1 MRILHTGDWH
11 LGRTLE
17 GRSRQREQEQFVD
30 ELVEIADSS
39 GADLILMAGDVY
51 DSVNPPAA
59 AEQLFYE
66 AAARLTAGGRPL
78 VVISGNHD
86 QPERVASVS
95 PLVRRQGITLV
106 GMPTSEPVTVHAA
119 RTGEIA
125 KIAALP
131 YPSEARLGELLAGDS
146 GEAELRLA
154 YSARVGRLMN
164 LLGREFTPQTVNLAM
179 SHIYVLGGV
188 ESDSERPIQVGGA
201 YTVDPSALSCGA
213 QYTALG
219 HLHRAQRVK
228 GDGMIRYSGSPLAY
242 SFSEAGQAK
251 SVALIEVAPGGEPV
265 FEEIYLRCGRP
276 LVNWKSAGGLQEVYG
291 WLDEGRDEGA
301 FIDLEL
307 RLTEAMSMNDI
318 QRLRKS
324 REGIVHIRPVYP
336 QMEQELEETARSR
349 MPVQELFRKFYQRQT
364 GGAEPEDSLIELF
377 LELAEEERQESAEE
391 EENLKEQQE
400 IDFESL
406 TETGLFGIFGPTG
419 SGKSSLL
426 DAITLAMYG
435 KVERAVNG
443 TQGIMNHSEDQ
454 LSVAFT
460 FELTSSS
467 GARRYRVERKFKR
480 TGEQSVSN
488 TISRFI
494 EVKDDGDTVMADK
507 LADVTRCVE
516 EHIGLKMDDFTRAVV
531 LPQGKFAEFLSLRGV
546 DRRQMLQRLFHLE
559 QYGDGLALK
568 LSRRV
573 KENEAA
579 LRAFEAEQQGLGSAG
594 KEDVEAAAVR
604 VQEAERHAAE
614 CRKRLTEAAARAER
628 FARIRELQE
637 EHARR
642 GLQRQALQAQEEQIL
657 LLEQK
662 LGKADEAEK
671 RLPALKAWRSA
682 EEGWK
687 SRHARAEALEAQ
699 ASRAGREAEVLAA
712 AEAAAQAALAEGEP
726 ALRQEEGLYRR
737 ALELEAELGGLR
749 RERAALQARR
759 EEAARGLAAGRES
772 LARERELLARGQKKQ
787 HELQQS
793 LQPLA

>member
-17 GRSRQREQEQFVD
+17 GRSRQKEQEQFVD
-30 ELVEIADSS
+30 ELVRIADSS

-59 AEQLFYE
+59 AEQLFYD

-106 GMPTSEPVTVHAA
+106 GMPTSEPVTVHAV
-119 RTGEIA
+119 RTGEVA

-251 SVALIEVAPGGEPV
+251 SVAMIDVAPGGEPV
-265 FEEIYLRCGRP
+265 FEEIYLSCGRP

-324 REGIVHIRPVYP
+324 REGIVHIRPIYP
-336 QMEQELEETARSR
+336 QMEQELEEMSRSR
-349 MPVQELFRKFYQRQT
+349 MPVQELFRRFYQRQT
-364 GGAEPEDSLIELF
+364 GGAEPDDSLIELF
-377 LELAEEERQESAEE
+377 LELAEEER
-391 EENLKEQQE
+391 
-400 IDFESL
+400 
-406 TETGLFGIFGPTG
+406 
-419 SGKSSLL
+419 
-426 DAITLAMYG
+426 
-435 KVERAVNG
+435 
-443 TQGIMNHSEDQ
+443 H
-454 LSVAFT
+454 
-460 FELTSSS
+460 
-467 GARRYRVERKFKR
+467 
-480 TGEQSVSN
+480 
-488 TISRFI
+488 
-494 EVKDDGDTVMADK
+494 
-507 LADVTRCVE
+507 
-516 EHIGLKMDDFTRAVV
+516 
-531 LPQGKFAEFLSLRGV
+531 
-546 DRRQMLQRLFHLE
+546 
-559 QYGDGLALK
+559 
-568 LSRRV
+568 
-573 KENEAA
+573 EA
-579 LRAFEAEQQGLGSAG
+579 
-594 KEDVEAAAVR
+594 
-604 VQEAERHAAE
+604 
-614 CRKRLTEAAARAER
+614 
-628 FARIRELQE
+628 
-637 EHARR
+637 
-642 GLQRQALQAQEEQIL
+642 
-657 LLEQK
+657 
-662 LGKADEAEK
+662 
-671 RLPALKAWRSA
+671 
-682 EEGWK
+682 
-687 SRHARAEALEAQ
+687 
-699 ASRAGREAEVLAA
+699 
-712 AEAAAQAALAEGEP
+712 AEGE
-726 ALRQEEGLYRR
+726 EN
-737 ALELEAELGGLR
+737 
-749 RERAALQARR
+749 
-759 EEAARGLAAGRES
+759 
-772 LARERELLARGQKKQ
+772 
-787 HELQQS
+787 
-793 LQPLA
+793 